1 VVLID
6 RDGERDRER
15 DGKRDGDKEMEI
27 WRERERQKR

>member
-6 RDGERDRER
+6 RDEERDREI

-27 WRERERQKR
+27 WRDRER